1 MTESERELLIWCS
14 VMLVRDTPLRAR
26 ESDGIDALIDN
37 VRRENPQQDLTL
49 RDYANV

>member
-1 MTESERELLIWCS
+1 MSESERELLIWCS
-14 VMLVRDTPLRAR
+14 VMLLRDTPLSAR
-26 ESDGIDALIDN
+26 EAGGIDALVDN